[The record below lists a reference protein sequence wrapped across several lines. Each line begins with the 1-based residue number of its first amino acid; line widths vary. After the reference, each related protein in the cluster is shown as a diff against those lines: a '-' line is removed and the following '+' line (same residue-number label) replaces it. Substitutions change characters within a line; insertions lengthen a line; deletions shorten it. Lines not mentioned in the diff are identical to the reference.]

1 MFEVIH
7 KYHKGRYTNTIN
19 MMVMLLSDLGSLEG
33 GDCCI
38 YKMLMIQDGEVGKET
53 HHENISF
60 NKKADNQ

>member
-1 MFEVIH
+1 
-7 KYHKGRYTNTIN
+7 